1 MVRQESRN
9 HLDPKHGC
17 LTQEQHANVT
27 AWVEDASA
35 PRLALAEDDMIWA
48 MRTAARSSAPGPLG
62 WRTQHWKR
70 LCVDYKRNGGTKPL
84 TCFTAWANGALMTG
98 HLDKTLRELW
108 GSCVTIMLTKKAG
121 GHRPVSMGNVERR
134 IMGRAAKKLIRS
146 AAEER
151 FRGAGDSNCLQLG
164 SASPR
169 TAPSMSSTTSTC
181 TSSSTPTTS

>member
-1 MVRQESRN
+1 MAASR
-9 HLDPKHGC
+9 
-17 LTQEQHANVT
+17 EQHSNVT

-84 TCFTAWANGALMTG
+84 TCLTAWANGALMTG

-134 IMGRAAKKLIRS
+134 ITGRAAQKLIRS